1 MIRSRK
7 YKQLIKKYKKSNQ
20 FTLQILVSQ
29 LKILFKD
36 LRVVFISLT
45 KT

>member
-20 FTLQILVSQ
+20 FPLQILVSQ